1 MKILYEM
8 VFVGEHDGLDAV
20 ARIDFRQ
27 DMRDMRFHGRQA
39 DEQLVRDLLIRQA
52 MRDFDE
58 HLALAVIT
66 SEFLRT
72 FGFVLR

>member
-1 MKILYEM
+1 MLLRKKEHFCCRIRFMKILYEM

-39 DEQLVRDLLIRQA
+39 DEQLGPRSPDSTGHARF
-52 MRDFDE
+52 R
-58 HLALAVIT
+58 
-66 SEFLRT
+66 
-72 FGFVLR
+72 

>member
-52 MRDFDE
+52 MRDFDRS
-58 HLALAVIT
+58 VRPIPDRCT
-66 SEFLRT
+66 
-72 FGFVLR
+72 

>member
-8 VFVGEHDGLDAV
+8 VFVGRHDGLDAV

-52 MRDFDE
+52 MR
-58 HLALAVIT
+58 I
-66 SEFLRT
+66 R
-72 FGFVLR
+72 